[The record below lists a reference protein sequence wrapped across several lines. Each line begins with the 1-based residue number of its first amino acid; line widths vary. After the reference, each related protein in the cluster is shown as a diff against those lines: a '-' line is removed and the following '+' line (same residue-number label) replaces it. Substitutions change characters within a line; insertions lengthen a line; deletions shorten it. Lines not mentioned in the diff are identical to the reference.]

1 MKYLVALI
9 ALTAS
14 IAQAELIPVSPAKVV
29 GGQIT
34 AIEVGQVK
42 YNADDNSW
50 EINAQPV
57 VEYPQPATVSGVRA
71 FVQIIVNLTIT
82 VQRAEIEVYLG
93 IADVSTA
100 TVQELN
106 DAIRAIA
113 LSKANSVLTQP

>member
-1 MKYLVALI
+1 MKYLIALI

-57 VEYPQPATVSGVRA
+57 VEYPQPASVEGVRA

-82 VQRAEIEVYLG
+82 VRRAEIEAALG
-93 IADVSTA
+93 ISDVGDA
-100 TVQELN
+100 TVNELN
-106 DAIRAIA
+106 DTVRSIAVSKA
-113 LSKANSVLTQP
+113 LSVLEQE

>member
-1 MKYLVALI
+1 MKYLIALI

-14 IAQAELIPVSPAKVV
+14 IAQAELIPVSPAKIV

-93 IADVSTA
+93 ITDVSTA

>member
-1 MKYLVALI
+1 MKYIIALI
-9 ALTAS
+9 ALIAN

-57 VEYPQPATVSGVRA
+57 VEYPQPASVEGVRA

-93 IADVSTA
+93 ITDVSTA
-100 TVQELN
+100 TVQDLN

>member
-1 MKYLVALI
+1 MKYLIALI

-57 VEYPQPATVSGVRA
+57 VEYPQPASVEGVRA

-93 IADVSTA
+93 ITDVSTA

>member
-1 MKYLVALI
+1 MKYLIALI
-9 ALTAS
+9 TLIAS

-57 VEYPQPATVSGVRA
+57 VEYPQPTSVEGVRA

-82 VQRAEIEVYLG
+82 VQRAEIEAYLG
-93 IADVSTA
+93 ITDVSTA